1 MEEIIN
7 KMRELYQL
15 IHNKVMSGELRL
27 KFKPADSGYVAS
39 VEVPIGNYQFGF
51 AIGEKDFICTY
62 GFGSI
67 CSPNQIFSDMF
78 TKEEIAELRERSKN
92 PIYKLKEQEI
102 KLLEKKLKELKRK

>member
-1 MEEIIN
+1 MNEVLE

-15 IHNKVMSGELRL
+15 IHDKTISGELKL
-27 KFKPADSGYVAS
+27 KFKPADQGYVAS

-78 TKEEIAELRERSKN
+78 TKEEIAELRERSKS
-92 PIYKLKEQEI
+92 PIYKLKKQEI
-102 KLLEKKLKELKRK
+102 KLLEKKLKELKGK

>member
-1 MEEIIN
+1 MEEIVN
-7 KMRELYQL
+7 KMKELYQL
-15 IHNKVMSGELRL
+15 IHNKIMNEELRL

-78 TKEEIAELRERSKN
+78 TKEEIAELRERSKS
-92 PIYKLKEQEI
+92 PIYKLKKQEI
-102 KLLEKKLKELKRK
+102 KLLEKKLKELKGK

>member
-7 KMRELYQL
+7 KMKELYQL
-15 IHNKVMSGELRL
+15 LHNKIMSGEVEL
-27 KFKPADSGYVAS
+27 KFKPADQGYAAS
-39 VEVPIGNYQFGF
+39 VDVPIGNYQFGF

-62 GFGSI
+62 GFRSV

-78 TKEEIAELRERSKN
+78 TKEEIAELRERSKR

-102 KLLEKKLKELKRK
+102 KLLKKKLKELEEK

>member
-39 VEVPIGNYQFGF
+39 VEVPIDKYRFGF
-51 AIGEKDFICTY
+51 AIGETDFICTY

-67 CSPNQIFSDMF
+67 CSPNQIFSSLF
-78 TKEEIAELRERSKN
+78 SKEEIRELRKRAEEPCN
-92 PIYKLKEQEI
+92 KLKEQEI
-102 KLLEKKLKELKRK
+102 KLLEEKLNKLKGK

>member
-1 MEEIIN
+1 ME
-7 KMRELYQL
+7 ELYQL
-15 IHNKVMSGELRL
+15 IHNKVMSGELKL

-39 VEVPIGNYQFGF
+39 VEVPIDKYRFGF

-67 CSPNQIFSDMF
+67 CSPNQIFSGLF
-78 TKEEIAELRERSKN
+78 TKEEIEELRERSKN

-102 KLLEKKLKELKRK
+102 KLLEKKLKELKGK

>member
-1 MEEIIN
+1 
-7 KMRELYQL
+7 MREIWGRVLA
-15 IHNKVMSGELRL
+15 GEVKRPKSYSLRTMEIL
-27 KFKPADSGYVAS
+27 RNLAKEEAALFVKAS
-39 VEVPIGNYQFGF
+39 RFYI
-51 AIGEKDFICTY
+51 EKDFICTY
-62 GFGSI
+62 GFGSV